1 MDFTEKNNACECMF
15 HTLAWVSQLLE
26 LKYTKGNIGMS
37 WSAVIEQDGR
47 VVFDAPLIL
56 NFLAIM

>member
-1 MDFTEKNNACECMF
+1 MF
-15 HTLAWVSQLLE
+15 PPESVDAVTLR
-26 LKYTKGNIGMS
+26 
-37 WSAVIEQDGR
+37 WSAVIKQDGR

>member
-1 MDFTEKNNACECMF
+1 MTKDLMIGPMGNSEFSFPSVSKVSGKQNYK
-15 HTLAWVSQLLE
+15 WVI
-26 LKYTKGNIGMS
+26 K
-37 WSAVIEQDGR
+37 QDGR

>member
-1 MDFTEKNNACECMF
+1 MDLLQPGAVLSQMF
-15 HTLAWVSQLLE
+15 QPESVDAVMLR
-26 LKYTKGNIGMS
+26 
-37 WSAVIEQDGR
+37 WSAVIKQNGC

>member
-1 MDFTEKNNACECMF
+1 MVANTANNKNKNTHKNTSSVF
-15 HTLAWVSQLLE
+15 L
-26 LKYTKGNIGMS
+26 S
-37 WSAVIEQDGR
+37 WSADIEQDGR

>member
-1 MDFTEKNNACECMF
+1 MDLLQPAAV
-15 HTLAWVSQLLE
+15 LSQTFQPESVDAVMLR
-26 LKYTKGNIGMS
+26 